1 MRQRTIS
8 RELALQ
14 TLYQLNFQ
22 NNLQGFDVDDIL
34 MKLGELS
41 KDSLQIN
48 TKIIEYAKELIN
60 GYFNHQHQID
70 NIIRQCATNWK
81 FERIALVDRVILQL
95 ATYELVFRDDIP
107 SAVGMN
113 EAIELAK
120 KYSDINSA
128 SFVNGILDKI
138 VSQNIKSS

>member
-1 MRQRTIS
+1 MRQRTQS

-22 NNLQGFDVDDIL
+22 NNIQSSDVADIL
-34 MKLGELS
+34 MKMGDLPE
-41 KDSLQIN
+41 DSLHIN
-48 TKIIEYAKELIN
+48 TKIIEYAKELID
-60 GYFNHQHQID
+60 GYFKHQHQID

-107 SAVGMN
+107 AAVGIN

-128 SFVNGILDKI
+128 SFVNGVLDSI
-138 VSQNIKSS
+138 VSQNIKTS